1 MATKYSGNKE
11 EILALDTFLK
21 IIRCAETISSQN
33 SANLNKNGL
42 TESQFG
48 ILDAVYHLGPLKQ
61 KTLGEKILKTGGN
74 ITHVVDNL
82 EDQKLVIRKRGKED
96 RRQFE
101 IHMTPK
107 GKKVFEKI
115 LPDQVRLIKN
125 QMSVLS
131 KEELETLGKLCRKIG
146 LKNNN

>member
-1 MATKYSGNKE
+1 
-11 EILALDTFLK
+11 
-21 IIRCAETISSQN
+21 
-33 SANLNKNGL
+33 GL

-96 RRQFE
+96 RRQFK

-115 LPDQVRLIKN
+115 LPAQVKLIKN
-125 QMSVLS
+125 QMNVLS
-131 KEELETLGKLCRKIG
+131 KEELETLGKLCRKVG

>member
-11 EILALDTFLK
+11 EIIALDTFLK
-21 IIRCAETISSQN
+21 IIRCAETILSQN
-33 SANLNKNGL
+33 SSNLNKNGL

>member
-11 EILALDTFLK
+11 EIIALDTFLK

-33 SANLNKNGL
+33 SSNLNKNGL